1 VPRRD
6 CIPRCGRAHAPTRN
20 RAGGDQ
26 HPAGRVAQQEEN
38 LAGESTLEAATGLDR
53 RADDDELGAA
63 LGSDARD
70 LLPETS
76 GPRANDLPPHRDPV
90 GGRHRGRGLEP
101 LLQAHVLPVEVCVDR
116 QLALEHGR
124 CDEDD
129 PGTAVGSEPAREIQC
144 VLRLLPV
151 EEWHDD
157 GAIGDRA
164 RPAREAA
171 RPAVEQVYVREPHRM
186 SW

>member
-1 VPRRD
+1 MD
-6 CIPRCGRAHAPTRN
+6 
-20 RAGGDQ
+20 
-26 HPAGRVAQQEEN
+26 
-38 LAGESTLEAATGLDR
+38 AATGLDR
-53 RADDDELGAA
+53 RADDDELGAT

-76 GPRANDLPPHRDPV
+76 GPRANDLPPHADPV

-101 LLQAHVLPVEVCVDR
+101 LLQAHELPVEVCVDR

-124 CDEDD
+124 RDEDD
-129 PGTAVGSEPAREIQC
+129 PGTAVGSEPAGEIQG

-151 EEWHDD
+151 EQRHDE
-157 GAIGDRA
+157 GAIADRA

-171 RPAVEQVYVREPHRM
+171 RPTVEQVHVREPHRM

>member
-1 VPRRD
+1 VK
-6 CIPRCGRAHAPTRN
+6 AAP
-20 RAGGDQ
+20 
-26 HPAGRVAQQEEN
+26 
-38 LAGESTLEAATGLDR
+38 GLDR
-53 RADDDELGAA
+53 RAHHDELGAT

-90 GGRHRGRGLEP
+90 GSRHRGRGLEP
-101 LLQAHVLPVEVCVDR
+101 LLQALELSVEVCVDR

-124 CDEDD
+124 RDEDD
-129 PGTAVGSEPAREIQC
+129 PGAAVGSEPTGEIQC
-144 VLRLLPV
+144 MLGLLPV
-151 EEWHDD
+151 EQRDD
-157 GAIGDRA
+157 EGAIADRA

-171 RPAVEQVYVREPHRM
+171 RPTVEQVHVREPHRM

>member
-1 VPRRD
+1 M
-6 CIPRCGRAHAPTRN
+6 
-20 RAGGDQ
+20 
-26 HPAGRVAQQEEN
+26 
-38 LAGESTLEAATGLDR
+38 GLDR
-53 RADDDELGAA
+53 RADDDELGAT

-76 GPRANDLPPHRDPV
+76 GPRANDLPSHRDPV
-90 GGRHRGRGLEP
+90 GSRHRSRGLEP
-101 LLQAHVLPVEVCVDR
+101 LLQALELSVEVCVDR

-124 CDEDD
+124 RDEDD
-129 PGTAVGSEPAREIQC
+129 PGTTVGSEPAGDIQC
-144 VLRLLPV
+144 MLRLLPV
-151 EEWHDD
+151 EQRHDD

-171 RPAVEQVYVREPHRM
+171 RPTVEQVYVGEPHRM